1 MKNQIQQLPTIL
13 SQASFL
19 PLYHLY
25 LLLPWTHLSPDLTNS
40 RKNLSVTGIS
50 ALMLLLFCCLRV
62 TELISDWGALLTSRF
77 LQTLNQTD
85 WAKFLTWKYAQSSL
99 SYWTTHFAPICVL
112 RYQPTLFS
120 WNTSS
125 TDFLTHQP
133 ASVFQNKCLGATE
146 SLLTNAEGGPT
157 VKTRRF
163 G

>member
-1 MKNQIQQLPTIL
+1 MNNQIQQLPTIL

-25 LLLPWTHLSPDLTNS
+25 LLLPWTHLSPDLTS
-40 RKNLSVTGIS
+40 SQKNLSVTGIS
-50 ALMLLLFCCLRV
+50 ALMSMLFCCLRV
-62 TELISDWGALLTSRF
+62 TGLISDRGALLTSRF

-85 WAKFLTWKYAQSSL
+85 CAYFHVRNFAQSSL
-99 SYWTTHFAPICVL
+99 SYWTTHLAPICVL
-112 RYQPTLFS
+112 RHQPTLFS

-146 SLLTNAEGGPT
+146 SLLTNVEGGPT